1 MRKTVIFLTIIAF
14 IACFLIG
21 LYLAEI
27 VPGKGSLKGSASNN
41 PLATPSSRFQHNI
54 LIVRVDDLQLK
65 SPALVSIWGLIVY
78 FPEPKLIFQRVY
90 PLTVLEN
97 DKIQASFSLS
107 DSKVPSNSFLRTLN
121 ESLGI
126 VWDNYIVID
135 ARAGDQFSA
144 WAGGGPISSQEGG
157 EDPGRSLAV
166 EAEALRLICEKFAA
180 QSPGN
185 RDPFDWQPI
194 IPDHLTTNIP
204 LDFGLLSSD
213 RLLESGLPI
222 QCEIYN
228 Q

>member
-41 PLATPSSRFQHNI
+41 PLATPASRFQHNI
-54 LIVRVDDLQLK
+54 LIVRVDDLQAK
-65 SPALVSIWGLIVY
+65 SPALVSIWGLIIY
-78 FPEPKLIFQRVY
+78 FPEPKLIFQRIY
-90 PLTVLEN
+90 PLSMLEN
-97 DKIQASFSLS
+97 DQIVSSFSLS
-107 DSKVPSNSFLRTLN
+107 AEKVPSNSFLRTLN
-121 ESLGI
+121 ESLKI
-126 VWDNYIVID
+126 VWDNYVILD
-135 ARAGDQFSA
+135 AQAGDQFSA
-144 WAGGGPISSQEGG
+144 WAGGPPVSQADTGA
-157 EDPGRSLAV
+157 DLSQNLDV
-166 EAEALRLICEKFAA
+166 ESQVLRMVCEKYAV
-180 QSPGN
+180 QTPGP

-213 RLLESGLPI
+213 RLSESGLPVC
-222 QCEIYN
+222 CEVFN